1 MYHRE
6 TRWHLFGFLN
16 KCHVRS
22 LFGIKQIMNITEE
35 GARDRRRVMCRGVC
49 VVGGEVRRGLVCVRA
64 LIVDLLSR
72 HQVVSVNEGRSQP
85 ELNDS

>member
-1 MYHRE
+1 
-6 TRWHLFGFLN
+6 
-16 KCHVRS
+16 
-22 LFGIKQIMNITEE
+22 MNTTEE
-35 GARDRRRVMCRGVC
+35 GARDQRRVMCHGVC

-85 ELNDS
+85 ALNDS